1 MFVCVC
7 ECGEMEIWAEDDFRV
22 KEGWAKSHQNY
33 FINLLLGCFAAAQK
47 SLKLL
52 FVCLWQKF

>member
-1 MFVCVC
+1 
-7 ECGEMEIWAEDDFRV
+7 MEIWAEDDFRME
-22 KEGWAKSHQNY
+22 EGWAKSHQNY